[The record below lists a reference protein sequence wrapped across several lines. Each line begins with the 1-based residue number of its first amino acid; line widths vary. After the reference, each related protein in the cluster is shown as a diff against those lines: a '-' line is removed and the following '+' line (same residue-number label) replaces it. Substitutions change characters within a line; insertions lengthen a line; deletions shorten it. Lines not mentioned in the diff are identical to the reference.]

1 MERSDLLTRI
11 QNNSQKKMLTE
22 IRQARHEQ
30 SDTLNKEIENI
41 KTTTTTTKG

>member
-30 SDTLNKEIENI
+30 NETLNKEIENI

>member
-1 MERSDLLTRI
+1 MQKSDLLTRI

-30 SDTLNKEIENI
+30 NDTLNKEIENI